1 MSAHNVEDVYGLSPL
16 QFGMLYHSLEDTSD
30 TRPYMV
36 QMTEEVE
43 GPFDETLFGTAW
55 QQLVDRH
62 SILRSAFV
70 WEGVSEPVQ
79 VVQRRAPLPFEVR
92 DLRGLSGQEERLQ
105 AFLAEDWDRGF
116 DLSRAPLVRVTVLL
130 MGEKRR
136 IVVWSFHHILLD
148 GWSVQILQKEL
159 FALYRA
165 LLDGTPAELPPAV
178 PYRRYIEW
186 LNSRQEDGSAG
197 FWSDYLAGVSEPT
210 ALNVDRDTG
219 DTGVGEFEV
228 CAPAELFARAR
239 DYAKSQRV
247 TMNTLVQG
255 LWSILLSR
263 YSRQDEVLFGST
275 ISGRSIAL
283 PGVESMMGLFI
294 NTLPVRGRLTGDLVA
309 SEWLRELQDE
319 QLEMRQ
325 WEYCHLVDVQKHSRI
340 PRGEPLFRSI
350 LVFENYPVVQKP
362 SDFPEGLTRRLVNC
376 VERTGYPLTLV
387 VSAGRALE
395 FRFVYDRSRFDAETI
410 ERMAGH
416 LESLLTSVVDAP
428 GARIG
433 DLNMLTEG
441 ERREVLVEWNGVV
454 GPYPDT
460 ATVHRLIEERVAAC
474 PDAVAVTYGG
484 RRWTYGDI
492 NARANQLAHH
502 LRGIGVGPDTLI
514 AVCLERSPDLI
525 ATLLGI
531 LKAGA
536 AFVPLDPDYPTDR
549 ITYMVSDTDTP
560 LIITSTDLAHR
571 LPDTIDHILVDT
583 QWPAGSTE
591 NPRPVASPDDLAY
604 VIYTSGSTGKPK
616 GVALEHRGVVNYL
629 HWCDQNYPAH
639 IPGGIG
645 SVLYSSVTFDL
656 TITALF
662 LPLIQGQQL
671 AIPVTGP
678 DQTAF
683 DAAIDL
689 ICTNTPISFLKATPS
704 HLEVL
709 AAHLESRDARHHI
722 TTIVAGGENLTPQLV
737 ARLLK
742 ASSTATTISNEYGAT
757 EGSVANVMSLTTEPD
772 PHGGTTTLGRP
783 ITNTTAYVVDHHNQ
797 PAPVGIP
804 GHALL
809 GGICLARHYHNR
821 TELTEQRFTANP
833 LSPPHPDLRTYHT
846 GDLVKWRP
854 DGSLEFIGRID
865 NQVKLR
871 GYRIELGEIEAALNT
886 HPHIHTAA
894 VTVREDT
901 PGDKRLVAY
910 IVPIPGQHPE
920 AAELRTHLQRQLP
933 DYMVPSSYV
942 PLDQLPLTPN
952 GKVDPKALPAPD
964 HHRPELATTYTAPR
978 NSTEEILAGVWSDVL
993 GVDTVGI
1000 HDNFFELGG
1009 QSISAVRL
1017 VSRLREAGLGV
1028 ALQQI
1033 VRHPTVAQLSAA
1045 LDVPQSA
1052 SAGLVVLLSP
1062 AVDPEL
1068 PILFCVHPGGGSTH
1082 PYRALARCL
1091 AGRFTVYGVQAPGLN
1106 ADEVPLVGI
1115 ESIADRYWREI
1126 RRVQPAGPCTI
1137 LGWSTGA
1144 VIAHAMGAQAPEE
1157 VAGLFLLEPA
1167 VTGDDQQDRF
1177 QRHAEVYRRVN
1188 ALWRRGQDEQ
1198 GAERVCTEQELR
1210 RLAPEMNLDEDMVTL
1225 DEWLPFA
1232 VLEAEVSSLAAYRP
1246 GRSVA
1251 PATLF
1256 VSDTVRDGSG
1266 DEVPEARYIAHWRGL
1281 YPAGL
1286 AQRAMPGRHMEMVRG
1301 DEQLDALVSALCE
1314 AISVS
1319 AGTGD
1324 RERELLPA

>member
-1 MSAHNVEDVYGLSPL
+1 MSAHNVEDIYGLSPL

-43 GPFDETLFGTAW
+43 GPFDETLFGVAW

-92 DLRGLSGQEERLQ
+92 DLRGLSGQEEQLST
-105 AFLAEDWDRGF
+105 FLADDWDRGF
-116 DLSRAPLVRVTVLL
+116 DLSRAPLVRVTVLR
-130 MGEKRR
+130 MGEERR

-165 LLDGTPAELPPAV
+165 LLGGTSAELPPTA

-186 LNSRQEDGSAG
+186 LNSRQDDGSEA
-197 FWSDYLAGVSEPT
+197 FWTDYLAGVTEPT
-210 ALNVDRDTG
+210 ALHIDRDTG
-219 DTGVGEFEV
+219 DNGVGEFEV
-228 CAPAELFARAR
+228 CASAELFARAR

-255 LWSILLSR
+255 LWSVLLSR

-275 ISGRSIAL
+275 ISGRSIDL

-294 NTLPVRGRLTGDLVA
+294 NTLPVRGRLTGDLVV
-309 SEWLRELQDE
+309 SEWLRDLQDE

-395 FRFVYDRSRFDAETI
+395 FRFVYDRSRFDAKTI

-416 LESLLTSVVDAP
+416 LESLLTSVVDSP

-433 DLNMLTEG
+433 DLNMLTVG
-441 ERREVLVEWNGVV
+441 ERREVLVEWNGVT

-460 ATVHRLIEERVAAC
+460 ATVHQLVEERVAAS
-474 PDAVAVTYGG
+474 PDAVAVTHGD
-484 RRWTYGDI
+484 RRWTFGEI
-492 NARANQLAHH
+492 NARANRLAHH
-502 LRGIGVGPDTLI
+502 LRGTGVTADTLI
-514 AVCLERSPDLI
+514 AVCLDRSPELI

-549 ITYMVSDTDTP
+549 ITYMVEDANAP
-560 LIITSTDLAHR
+560 LVITSTGLTDRIPEGFPR
-571 LPDTIDHILVDT
+571 LLVDT
-583 QWPAGSTE
+583 QWPGGPDSDPE
-591 NPRPVASPDDLAY
+591 PLASPDDLAY
-604 VIYTSGSTGKPK
+604 VIYTSGSTGRPK

-629 HWCDQNYPAH
+629 HWCDQNYPVH
-639 IPGGIG
+639 VPGGIG

-671 AIPVTGP
+671 AIPVTAP

-689 ICTNTPISFLKATPS
+689 ICTDTPIGFLKATPS

-709 AAHLESRDARHHI
+709 AAHLETRGARHHI
-722 TTIVAGGENLTPQLV
+722 TTIVAGGENLAPQLV
-737 ARLLK
+737 ARLLD
-742 ASSTATTISNEYGAT
+742 ASSTQTTFSNEYGAT
-757 EGSVANVMSLTTEPD
+757 EGSVANVMSLTTAPD

-797 PAPVGIP
+797 PAPVGVP

-821 TELTEQRFTANP
+821 PDLTRQRFTTNP
-833 LSPPHPDLRTYHT
+833 LAPPHPDPRTYHT

-854 DGSLEFIGRID
+854 DGTLEFIGRID
-865 NQVKLR
+865 NQIKLR

-886 HPHIHTAA
+886 HPHIHTTT
-894 VTVREDT
+894 VTTREDT

-910 IVPIPGQHPE
+910 VVPIPGHAPD
-920 AAELRTHLQRQLP
+920 ASGLRTHLQRQLP
-933 DYMVPSSYV
+933 DYMVPSTYV
-942 PLDQLPLTPN
+942 TLDQLPLTPN
-952 GKVDPKALPAPD
+952 GKVDTKALPAPD

-978 NSTEEILAGVWSDVL
+978 NSTEEIITGVWSDVL
-993 GVDTVGI
+993 GIDTIGI

-1009 QSISAVRL
+1009 QSISSVRV
-1017 VSRLREAGLGV
+1017 VSRLRDAGLGV
-1028 ALQQI
+1028 ALQQF
-1033 VRHPTVAQLSAA
+1033 VRHPTVAQLAAA
-1045 LDVPQSA
+1045 LDVPQAA
-1052 SAGLVVLLSP
+1052 SAGLVVLLSSV
-1062 AVDPEL
+1062 ADPEL
-1068 PILFCVHPGGGSTH
+1068 PVLFCVHPGGGSTH

-1106 ADEVPLVGI
+1106 ADEVPLVGF

-1126 RRVQPAGPCTI
+1126 RRVRPAGPCTI

-1144 VIAHAMGAQAPEE
+1144 VIAHAMGVQAPEE
-1157 VAGLFLLEPA
+1157 VAGLYLLEPA

-1177 QRHAEVYRRVN
+1177 QRHAEVYSRVN
-1188 ALWRRGQDEQ
+1188 ELWRRGQDEH
-1198 GAERVCTEQELR
+1198 GAERAATERELR
-1210 RLAPEMNLDEDMVTL
+1210 RLAPEMNLDEDLVTL

-1232 VLEAEVSSLAAYRP
+1232 VLEAEVRSLAAYRP
-1246 GRSVA
+1246 GRSA
-1251 PATLF
+1251 ARATLF

-1266 DEVPEARYIAHWRGL
+1266 DEVPEAQYLAHWRGL

-1301 DEQLDALVSALCE
+1301 DEQLDAVVSVLRA
-1314 AISVS
+1314 A
-1319 AGTGD
+1319 APGD
-1324 RERELLPA
+1324 GAAREQELLQV

>member
-1 MSAHNVEDVYGLSPL
+1 MSAHNVEDIYGLSPL

-43 GPFDETLFGTAW
+43 GPFDETLFGVAW

-92 DLRGLSGQEERLQ
+92 DLRGLSGQEEQLST
-105 AFLAEDWDRGF
+105 FLADDWDRGF
-116 DLSRAPLVRVTVLL
+116 DLSRAPLVRVTVLR
-130 MGEKRR
+130 MGEERR

-165 LLDGTPAELPPAV
+165 LLGGTSAELPPTA

-186 LNSRQEDGSAG
+186 LNSRQDDGSEA
-197 FWSDYLAGVSEPT
+197 FWTDYLAGVTEPT
-210 ALNVDRDTG
+210 ALHIDRDTG
-219 DTGVGEFEV
+219 DNGVGEFEV
-228 CAPAELFARAR
+228 CASAELFARAR

-255 LWSILLSR
+255 LWSVLLSR

-275 ISGRSIAL
+275 ISGRSIDL

-294 NTLPVRGRLTGDLVA
+294 NTLPVRGRLTGDLVV
-309 SEWLRELQDE
+309 SEWLRDLQDE

-395 FRFVYDRSRFDAETI
+395 FRFVYDRSRFDAKTI

-416 LESLLTSVVDAP
+416 LESLLTSVVDSP

-433 DLNMLTEG
+433 DLNMLTVG
-441 ERREVLVEWNGVV
+441 ERREVLVEWNGVT

-460 ATVHRLIEERVAAC
+460 ATVHQLVEERVAAS
-474 PDAVAVTYGG
+474 PDAVAVTHGD
-484 RRWTYGDI
+484 RRWTFGEI
-492 NARANQLAHH
+492 NARANRLAHH
-502 LRGIGVGPDTLI
+502 LRGTGVTADTLI
-514 AVCLERSPDLI
+514 AVCLDRSPELI

-549 ITYMVSDTDTP
+549 ITYMVEDTGTP
-560 LIITSTDLAHR
+560 LIVTSSDLADR
-571 LPDTIDHILVDT
+571 LPGGIERILVDT
-583 QWPAGSTE
+583 QWPGGPDSDPE
-591 NPRPVASPDDLAY
+591 PLASPDDLAY
-604 VIYTSGSTGKPK
+604 VIYTSGSTGRPK

-629 HWCDQNYPAH
+629 HWCDQNYPVH
-639 IPGGIG
+639 VPGGIG

-689 ICTNTPISFLKATPS
+689 ICTDIPIGFLKATPS

-709 AAHLESRDARHHI
+709 AAHLETRGARHHI
-722 TTIVAGGENLTPQLV
+722 TTIVAGGENLAPQLV
-737 ARLLK
+737 ARLLD
-742 ASSTATTISNEYGAT
+742 ASSTQTTFSNEYGAT
-757 EGSVANVMSLTTEPD
+757 EGSVANVMSLTTAPD

-821 TELTEQRFTANP
+821 PDLTRQRFTTNP
-833 LSPPHPDLRTYHT
+833 LAPPHPDPRTYHT

-854 DGSLEFIGRID
+854 DGTLEFIGRID
-865 NQVKLR
+865 NQIKLR

-886 HPHIHTAA
+886 HPHIHTTT
-894 VTVREDT
+894 VTTREDT
-901 PGDKRLVAY
+901 PGNKQLIAY
-910 IVPIPGQHPE
+910 IVATPDNTPTTHQ
-920 AAELRTHLQRQLP
+920 LRTHLQRQLP
-933 DYMVPSSYV
+933 DYMVPSTYV
-942 PLDQLPLTPN
+942 TLDQLPLTPN
-952 GKVDPKALPAPD
+952 GKVDTKALPAPD

-978 NSTEEILAGVWSDVL
+978 NSTEEIITGVWSDVL
-993 GVDTVGI
+993 GIDTIGI

-1009 QSISAVRL
+1009 QSISSVRV
-1017 VSRLREAGLGV
+1017 VSRLRDAGLGV
-1028 ALQQI
+1028 ALQQF
-1033 VRHPTVAQLSAA
+1033 VRHPTVAQLAAA
-1045 LDVPQSA
+1045 LDVPQAA
-1052 SAGLVVLLSP
+1052 SAGLVVLLSSV
-1062 AVDPEL
+1062 ADPEL
-1068 PILFCVHPGGGSTH
+1068 PVLFCVHPGGGSTH

-1106 ADEVPLVGI
+1106 ADEVPLVGF

-1126 RRVQPAGPCTI
+1126 RRVRPAGPCTI

-1144 VIAHAMGAQAPEE
+1144 VIAHAMGVQAPEE
-1157 VAGLFLLEPA
+1157 VAGLYLLEPA

-1177 QRHAEVYRRVN
+1177 QRHAEVYSRVN
-1188 ALWRRGQDEQ
+1188 ELWRRGQDEH
-1198 GAERVCTEQELR
+1198 GAERAATERELR
-1210 RLAPEMNLDEDMVTL
+1210 RLAPEMNLDEDLVTL

-1232 VLEAEVSSLAAYRP
+1232 VLEAEVRSLAAYRP
-1246 GRSVA
+1246 GRSA
-1251 PATLF
+1251 ARATLF

-1266 DEVPEARYIAHWRGL
+1266 DEVPEAQYLAHWRGL

-1301 DEQLDALVSALCE
+1301 DEQLDAMVSVLRA
-1314 AISVS
+1314 A
-1319 AGTGD
+1319 APGD
-1324 RERELLPA
+1324 GAAREQELLQV

>member
-1 MSAHNVEDVYGLSPL
+1 MSAHNVEDIYGLSPL

-43 GPFDETLFGTAW
+43 GPFDETLFGVAW

-92 DLRGLSGQEERLQ
+92 DLRGLSGQEEQLST
-105 AFLAEDWDRGF
+105 FLAEDWDRGF
-116 DLSRAPLVRVTVLL
+116 DLSRAPLVRVTVLR
-130 MGEKRR
+130 MGEERR

-165 LLDGTPAELPPAV
+165 LLGGTSAELPPTA

-186 LNSRQEDGSAG
+186 LNSRQDDGSEA
-197 FWSDYLAGVSEPT
+197 FWTDYLAGVTEPT
-210 ALNVDRDTG
+210 ALHIDRDTG
-219 DTGVGEFEV
+219 DNGVGEFEV
-228 CAPAELFARAR
+228 CASAELFARAR

-255 LWSILLSR
+255 LWSVLLSR

-275 ISGRSIAL
+275 ISGRSIDL

-294 NTLPVRGRLTGDLVA
+294 NTLPVRGRLTGDLVV
-309 SEWLRELQDE
+309 SEWLRDLQDE

-395 FRFVYDRSRFDAETI
+395 FRFVYDRSRFDAKTI

-416 LESLLTSVVDAP
+416 LESLLTSVVDSP

-433 DLNMLTEG
+433 DLNMLTVG
-441 ERREVLVEWNGVV
+441 ERREVLVEWNGVT

-460 ATVHRLIEERVAAC
+460 ATVHQLVEERVAAS
-474 PDAVAVTYGG
+474 PDAVAVTHGD
-484 RRWTYGDI
+484 RRWTFGEI
-492 NARANQLAHH
+492 NARANRLAHH
-502 LRGIGVGPDTLI
+502 LRGTGVTADTLI
-514 AVCLERSPDLI
+514 AVCLDRSPELI

-549 ITYMVSDTDTP
+549 ITYMVEDANAP
-560 LIITSTDLAHR
+560 LVITSTGLTDRIPEGFPR
-571 LPDTIDHILVDT
+571 LLVDT
-583 QWPAGSTE
+583 QWPGGPDSDPE
-591 NPRPVASPDDLAY
+591 PLASPDDLAY
-604 VIYTSGSTGKPK
+604 VIYTSGSTGRPK

-629 HWCDQNYPAH
+629 HWCDQNYPVH
-639 IPGGIG
+639 VPGGIG

-671 AIPVTGP
+671 AIPVTAP

-689 ICTNTPISFLKATPS
+689 ICTDIPIGFLKATPS

-709 AAHLESRDARHHI
+709 AAHLETRGARHHI
-722 TTIVAGGENLTPQLV
+722 TTIVAGGENLAPQLV
-737 ARLLK
+737 ARLLD
-742 ASSTATTISNEYGAT
+742 ASSTQTTFSNEYGAT
-757 EGSVANVMSLTTEPD
+757 EGSVANVMSLTTAPD

-821 TELTEQRFTANP
+821 PDLTRQRFTTNP
-833 LSPPHPDLRTYHT
+833 LAPPHPDPRTYHT

-854 DGSLEFIGRID
+854 DGTLEFIGRID
-865 NQVKLR
+865 NQIKLR

-886 HPHIHTAA
+886 HPHIHTTT
-894 VTVREDT
+894 VTTREDT

-910 IVPIPGQHPE
+910 VVPIPGHAPD
-920 AAELRTHLQRQLP
+920 ASGLRTHLQRQLP
-933 DYMVPSSYV
+933 DYMVPSTYV
-942 PLDQLPLTPN
+942 TLDQLPLTPN
-952 GKVDPKALPAPD
+952 GKVDTKALPAPD

-978 NSTEEILAGVWSDVL
+978 NSTEEIITGVWSDVL
-993 GVDTVGI
+993 GIDTIGI

-1009 QSISAVRL
+1009 QSISSVRV
-1017 VSRLREAGLGV
+1017 VSRLRDAGLGV
-1028 ALQQI
+1028 ALQQF
-1033 VRHPTVAQLSAA
+1033 VRHPTVAQLAAA
-1045 LDVPQSA
+1045 LDVPQAA
-1052 SAGLVVLLSP
+1052 SAGLVVLLSSV
-1062 AVDPEL
+1062 ADPEL
-1068 PILFCVHPGGGSTH
+1068 PVLFCVHPGGGSTH

-1106 ADEVPLVGI
+1106 ADEVPLIGF

-1126 RRVQPAGPCTI
+1126 RRVRPAGPCTI

-1144 VIAHAMGAQAPEE
+1144 VIAHAMGVQAPEE
-1157 VAGLFLLEPA
+1157 VAGLYLLEPA

-1177 QRHAEVYRRVN
+1177 QRHAEVYSRVN
-1188 ALWRRGQDEQ
+1188 ELWRRGQDEH
-1198 GAERVCTEQELR
+1198 GAERAATERELR
-1210 RLAPEMNLDEDMVTL
+1210 RLAPEMNLDEDLVTL

-1232 VLEAEVSSLAAYRP
+1232 VLEAEVRSLAAYRP
-1246 GRSVA
+1246 GRSA
-1251 PATLF
+1251 ARATLF

-1266 DEVPEARYIAHWRGL
+1266 DEVPEAQYLAHWRGL

-1301 DEQLDALVSALCE
+1301 DEQLDAVVSVLRA
-1314 AISVS
+1314 A
-1319 AGTGD
+1319 APGD
-1324 RERELLPA
+1324 GAAREQELLQV